1 VKLIGWNNATFIFTF
16 TSQDPHCS
24 HPNPIESAY
33 IPLVL
38 FDQKNNNPKIA
49 DINKIVPT
57 VKLVLTFKM
66 LIQIKIMENKN
77 NKNFGHGVVFSVKT
91 ACQLLKR

>member
-1 VKLIGWNNATFIFTF
+1 MQHLFSHLPVKTHTVHILTQLNLPTF
-16 TSQDPHCS
+16 
-24 HPNPIESAY
+24 
-33 IPLVL
+33 PLYSL
-38 FDQKNNNPKIA
+38 TKKNNNPKIA